1 MYEMN
6 WTSMM
11 IVSCCYHKRDC
22 NNENWYWFENL
33 ISVDRNVSIDSFCCS
48 LFFCF
53 FSFFFSLS
61 IAQWHQ
67 YICFIFT
74 LWSSSHCF
82 FISENTNFPLN
93 KSYSGSGF
101 LRLNKML
108 TSNPVCS
115 WCHIALWLLVVEKMT
130 VCLISR

>member
-11 IVSCCYHKRDC
+11 IVSCCCHKRDC
-22 NNENWYWFENL
+22 NNKNWYWYENL
-33 ISVDRNVSIDSFCCS
+33 ISVNRNMLIDPFCCS
-48 LFFCF
+48 FLFCF
-53 FSFFFSLS
+53 FCSFFSLS
-61 IAQWHQ
+61 IAQQCQ

-74 LWSSSHCF
+74 FWSSSHCF
-82 FISENTNFPLN
+82 FILKNINFPLN

-108 TSNPVCS
+108 TLNPVCLWCLITS
-115 WCHIALWLLVVEKMT
+115 WLSVIKKMT
-130 VCLISR
+130 VCLVFR